1 MQVFLPLV
9 TQKKSIGTQPDG
21 ETVKDFWLVNDMMM
35 FENIG
40 FSNTV
45 GASTKYLTCADCEMG
60 PLGIYDLQ
68 NPKDFLI
75 AVNRVKYAS
84 S

>member
-9 TQKKSIGTQPDG
+9 TQKKAIGTQPDG
-21 ETVKDFWLVNDMMM
+21 ETVKDFWLVNEMMT
-35 FENIG
+35 FENVG

-60 PLGIYDLQ
+60 PLGIHDLQ
-68 NPKDFLI
+68 NTTEFLV
-75 AVNRVKYAS
+75 AARRVKYATN
-84 S
+84 